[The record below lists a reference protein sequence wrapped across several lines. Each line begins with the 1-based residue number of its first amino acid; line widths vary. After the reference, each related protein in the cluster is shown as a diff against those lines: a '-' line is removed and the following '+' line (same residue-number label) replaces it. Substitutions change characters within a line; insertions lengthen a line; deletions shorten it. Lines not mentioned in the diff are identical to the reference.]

1 MQTGLAGMERKE
13 FTRVLWHELTII
25 ATEPSQE
32 MVSHYLYELGAAG
45 VSVEE
50 SWSTDK
56 PRDTSLGQWYDKPLN
71 DIRPG
76 YAEIKGYFA
85 EETDLEKVTK
95 ELRALLAGLP
105 EFGYDAGDFTISAA
119 QVQDEDWADAWKK
132 YFKPLQVSERLTIKP
147 TWETYEPR
155 EDEIVIEL
163 DPGMAF
169 GTGTH
174 PTTAL
179 CLRAL
184 ESAIRG
190 GETLIDVGT
199 GSGILAIGAV
209 KLGASRVLA
218 LDLDPIAVSSATENI
233 ELNGLQDVIEVRRSD
248 LLGILSEGDIGGE
261 RGETDELSDEDS
273 SGKRGE
279 ACDLSEGDIDGIQV
293 DTSVLSEG
301 DIGETNGLSR
311 ALSERD
317 IGPLSV
323 RPPVDIVV
331 ANILAEIILLFT
343 ADVAKVLKPG
353 GIYIASGIYKNK
365 EADVEAGLLAAGFEI
380 VDRVRQDDW
389 LAFVAGKPKEDDEDA

>member
-1 MQTGLAGMERKE
+1 MEAGYIRRIKRCRGEGATK
-13 FTRVLWHELTII
+13 VLWHEITIL

-50 SWSTDK
+50 SWTPDK

-76 YAEIKGYFA
+76 YAEIKGYYA
-85 EETDLEKVTK
+85 DGTEIEEVVPQLK
-95 ELRALLAGLP
+95 AALAGLP
-105 EFGYDAGDFTISAA
+105 EFGYDAGEFTVSVA
-119 QVQDEDWADAWKK
+119 QVKDEDWADAWKK

-147 TWETYEPR
+147 TWETYTPR
-155 EDEIVIEL
+155 EDEVIIEL

-179 CLRAL
+179 CLRTL
-184 ESAIRG
+184 EGVVRVG
-190 GETLIDVGT
+190 DTMIDVGT

-233 ELNGLQDVIEVRRSD
+233 KLNGIQNVIEVRQSD
-248 LLGILSEGDIGGE
+248 LLGILSEGDGVDADAGA
-261 RGETDELSDEDS
+261 GAS
-273 SGKRGE
+273 SVK
-279 ACDLSEGDIDGIQV
+279 
-293 DTSVLSEG
+293 
-301 DIGETNGLSR
+301 
-311 ALSERD
+311 
-317 IGPLSV
+317 
-323 RPPVDIVV
+323 PPVDIVV
-331 ANILAEIILLFT
+331 ANILAEIILLFI
-343 ADVAKVLKPG
+343 ADVMEVLKPG

-380 VDRVRQDDW
+380 VDRVRQEDW
-389 LAFVAGKPKEDDEDA
+389 IAFVAGKPKEDEEGV